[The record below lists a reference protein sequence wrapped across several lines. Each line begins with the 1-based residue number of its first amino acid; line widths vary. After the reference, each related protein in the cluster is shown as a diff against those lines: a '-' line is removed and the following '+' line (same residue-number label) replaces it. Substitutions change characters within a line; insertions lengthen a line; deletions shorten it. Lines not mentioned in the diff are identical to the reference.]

1 MENVTVEPGKSGDVP
16 PEPIAGSAGKPRR
29 NNYGPGGRFGHR
41 RSPTTGHRRRH
52 LTPDPKR
59 GGPNG
64 GDESD
69 VSSAE
74 SGRDPPPP
82 AAAPGAPDK
91 RQRRI
96 SSTSDDEAEHLHP
109 KSKVKAKR
117 SLSAVEAKKRTK
129 RLIESESTTD
139 EAPIAVPDSGSVL
152 RRRHRSKSKET
163 PEMQHPSESSQNTGD
178 AWWKIWPR
186 AKSAE
191 PEAKTPSRPKRTRS
205 ASRGK
210 SDRESTDDQRKPQ
223 APTRSRQ
230 QSRPNSELYK
240 DESSDDFWKPKGSM
254 EKLHSNYTER
264 QKGRTEPKMEEK
276 GQQEDEPVSS
286 KDSAQNGLREQIVE
300 KKGEKKSKIL
310 ETRKLGTA
318 AKPRTAEK
326 VEVTENDG
334 SLLIKRKF
342 NLKFW
347 TSDSRREWRNF
358 VADNAVEVR
367 KIRALKNKCISDLVL
382 MILFCGVGAIVFRSI
397 EGAFENFYKCGVKR
411 VKRDFI
417 DNLWLRSHNLPEEE
431 WKSLA
436 RHKLMDFEEQL
447 HTAFEAGLSTYS
459 GQRSWSFINAF
470 IYCLTVITTI
480 GYGHITPSTTTGK
493 IITMVYAVFGIPM
506 FLILLADFG
515 KMFTRCIKFLWAFV
529 RRLYYTGSCRKVR
542 RNVPQEVMKGVQIV
556 YSMTKKR
563 RSSTVNGEIGEEAQT
578 TALPQQ
584 LAFLQTRADNE
595 SPGTPALST
604 YAIDDEFNLPISVAI
619 TILLL
624 YIICGA
630 SVFYYWEE
638 WGFLESFYFVFI
650 SMSTIGFG
658 DYVPKNQ
665 MYMMA
670 SIVYLVFGLAL
681 TSMCINVVQEKL
693 SDSIRRASAKIGA
706 TIGFQEDLTLKTDDV
721 TDGEAQIVE
730 GKLTVKD
737 DALYTENESSKL

>member
-1 MENVTVEPGKSGDVP
+1 MAEEAA
-16 PEPIAGSAGKPRR
+16 AGAP
-29 NNYGPGGRFGHR
+29 
-41 RSPTTGHRRRH
+41 
-52 LTPDPKR
+52 
-59 GGPNG
+59 
-64 GDESD
+64 
-69 VSSAE
+69 A
-74 SGRDPPPP
+74 PP
-82 AAAPGAPDK
+82 AP
-91 RQRRI
+91 
-96 SSTSDDEAEHLHP
+96 STGVSDDEKKKLNIVRPPRKISRPQITVQIPPSVPAPQIIPPTPSPTPGLLTIPVSPENGIPVTFLQAYP
-109 KSKVKAKR
+109 GKASEFMFKRFKGFKDFTMKSAKSGLSSGEKFAFWMYNKMR
-117 SLSAVEAKKRTK
+117 DWSSKWFTHAFLFLLVCCYSLLGGLIFVAVEGPLERNFILEI
-129 RLIESESTTD
+129 RRERE
-139 EAPIAVPDSGSVL
+139 IALNKTRQIWQDFG
-152 RRRHRSKSKET
+152 K
-163 PEMQHPSESSQNTGD
+163 QNT
-178 AWWKIWPR
+178 
-186 AKSAE
+186 AKSLMQDYD
-191 PEAKTPSRPKRTRS
+191 
-205 ASRGK
+205 
-210 SDRESTDDQRKPQ
+210 DRLALSVKLM
-223 APTRSRQ
+223 RQ
-230 QSRPNSELYK
+230 YE
-240 DESSDDFWKPKGSM
+240 
-254 EKLHSNYTER
+254 
-264 QKGRTEPKMEEK
+264 
-276 GQQEDEPVSS
+276 
-286 KDSAQNGLREQIVE
+286 
-300 KKGEKKSKIL
+300 
-310 ETRKLGTA
+310 
-318 AKPRTAEK
+318 
-326 VEVTENDG
+326 
-334 SLLIKRKF
+334 
-342 NLKFW
+342 
-347 TSDSRREWRNF
+347 
-358 VADNAVEVR
+358 
-367 KIRALKNKCISDLVL
+367 DLVL
-382 MILFCGVGAIVFRSI
+382 KFHQQGYVDKSDKPTWAYWNAVFYCGTIF
-397 EGAFENFYKCGVKR
+397 
-411 VKRDFI
+411 
-417 DNLWLRSHNLPEEE
+417 
-431 WKSLA
+431 
-436 RHKLMDFEEQL
+436 
-447 HTAFEAGLSTYS
+447 
-459 GQRSWSFINAF
+459 
-470 IYCLTVITTI
+470 TTI